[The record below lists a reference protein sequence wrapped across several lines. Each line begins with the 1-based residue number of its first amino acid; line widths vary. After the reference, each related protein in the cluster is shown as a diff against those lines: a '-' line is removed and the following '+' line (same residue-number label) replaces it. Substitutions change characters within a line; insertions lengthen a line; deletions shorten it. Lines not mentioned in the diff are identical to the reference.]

1 MSYLYMLLCT
11 IAKLK
16 LDPSKTHVFILFIS
30 TFIYIN
36 SSKFPVQTFA
46 FLTRET
52 ILFLKCREIY
62 SILYTHQLI
71 HGRYVVGKRNI
82 F

>member
-1 MSYLYMLLCT
+1 MSYLYILLCT
-11 IAKLK
+11 AILK
-16 LDPSKTHVFILFIS
+16 LDPSKTNVFILFIS

-36 SSKFPVQTFA
+36 SIKLSVQTFA